1 MDHYEAWRSGKVVR
15 MHTAP
20 QLHRENIAEHTWGV
34 LLAVIRYYP
43 QASALFLKQV
53 IVHDAGEKATGDM
66 PGNVKWAN
74 PIMGETVE
82 AMEKDHVNKIVALPA
97 LSRREGMLLEIFDRL
112 DFCISC
118 LHEMRLGNVNSAL
131 YFGRSYDKAVSI
143 ILSYQPTDDQ
153 DAEFRKIATRFL
165 DEVTMLRQ
173 TYLSHIPEHEFH
185 ER

>member
-1 MDHYEAWRSGKVVR
+1 MDHYEAWRSGKVAR

-43 QASALFLKQV
+43 QASAVFLKQV

-82 AMEKDHVNKIVALPA
+82 AMEKDHVDQIVKLPP
-97 LSRREGMLLEIFDRL
+97 LTRRESMLLEIFDRL
-112 DFCISC
+112 DFCVSC
-118 LHEMRLGNVNSAL
+118 IHEMRLGNVNSAL
-131 YFGRSYDKAVSI
+131 YFGRSFDKAVKI
-143 ILSYQPTDDQ
+143 MLSYDIDDVH
-153 DAEFRKIATRFL
+153 DMEFRNIAGRFV
-165 DEVTMLRQ
+165 DEVSNLRA
-173 TYLSHIPEHEFH
+173 TYLTHIPHGEFH